1 MYTGYRH
8 FVLTYSLKTITS
20 GSQWRMKSSDC
31 DGPAG
36 SVGQETMSVVI
47 IFPIFSLNISEG
59 EKQNFKRIKTYR
71 MFKRT
76 LIY

>member
-20 GSQWRMKSSDC
+20 GSQWRMKSSHC

-36 SVGQETMSVVI
+36 SVGQETM
-47 IFPIFSLNISEG
+47 L
-59 EKQNFKRIKTYR
+59 
-71 MFKRT
+71 
-76 LIY
+76 